1 MKMKMLAL
9 FSLLFVV
16 GFINCTVT
24 FDGEKLKVKL
34 PITLEDVVAVQKAM
48 LPEEQEMKKKEV
60 QRHIDRFKKIQQSE
74 HYEELKSVIIALN
87 QSEKDYSEAFNRCIR
102 EENDSNKA
110 AIEVAL
116 LQLVLIGDS
125 LLYDL
130 QKKINDTKSVELDRC
145 FIEELKVIF
154 NANSI

>member
-16 GFINCTVT
+16 SFINCTVI
-24 FDGEKLKVKL
+24 FESKILKVAL

-48 LPEEQEMKKKEV
+48 SPEEQDMTKERV
-60 QRHIDRFKKIQQSE
+60 QRHIDQFKKIQQSE

-87 QSEKDYSEAFNRCIR
+87 QSEKDYAEAFNRCIT
-102 EENDSNKA
+102 EENDSNKL

-116 LQLVLIGDS
+116 LKIIVIHDH
-125 LLYDL
+125 LLPDL
-130 QKKINDTKSVELDRC
+130 QKKINDTRSMGSDRY
-145 FIEELKVIF
+145 FIEELQIIF
-154 NANSI
+154 RK